1 MDSIVTPGCAPN
13 EEWMHE
19 EGGMGRKWWRI
30 RRRWIRRNIGI
41 DGRERGGS
49 IAMEG
54 LRVPEGGRTLTHFII
69 F

>member
-1 MDSIVTPGCAPN
+1 
-13 EEWMHE
+13 
-19 EGGMGRKWWRI
+19 MGREWWRI

-54 LRVPEGGRTLTHFII
+54 LGVPEGGRTLTHFII
-69 F
+69 LANLIWGP